1 MDSSTLDL
9 QPLHRGAEADLFLS
23 QLSPWKVVVK
33 RRVRKAYRHEKLDAS
48 IRKERTIRESSAIR
62 DGKVAG
68 ARLPSILGL
77 DIERST
83 IIMTFIDGLLAR
95 DILDIMSNARRLAL
109 LGELGRQVGF
119 LHSAGITH
127 GDLTTSNIILPAD
140 EKPFMVDFGMARK
153 STDHED
159 HGSDLHLL
167 QRSLIATHA
176 LDAASS
182 LRRVAKGYREVV
194 GEEMARSSLRKAAE
208 IARRGRYFAI
218 R

>member
-9 QPLHRGAEADLFLS
+9 KPLHRGAEADLFLS
-23 QLSPWKVVVK
+23 QLPPWKAVVK
-33 RRVRKAYRHEKLDAS
+33 RRVRKAYRHEQLDAS
-48 IRKERTIRESSAIR
+48 IRKERTIKEASAIR
-62 DGKVAG
+62 DAKIAG

-77 DIERST
+77 DLERST
-83 IIMTFIDGLLAR
+83 IIMTFIEGSLAR
-95 DILDIMSNARRLAL
+95 DAIDSMTNARRLSL
-109 LGELGRQVGF
+109 LEEMGRQVGL
-119 LHSAGITH
+119 LHSAGIMH
-127 GDLTTSNIILPAD
+127 GDLTTSNIIVPSD
-140 EKPFMVDFGMARK
+140 EKPFTVDFGMSRK
-153 STDHED
+153 STDRED
-159 HGSDLHLL
+159 HGTDLHLL

-176 LDAASS
+176 LDATSS

>member
-23 QLSPWKVVVK
+23 QLPPWKVVVK
-33 RRVRKAYRHEKLDAS
+33 RRVRKAYRHEQLDAS
-48 IRKERTIRESSAIR
+48 LRRERTIKEASAIR
-62 DGKVAG
+62 DAKVAG

-83 IIMTFIDGLLAR
+83 IIMTFIEGLLAR
-95 DILDIMSNARRLAL
+95 DSIDTMSNSGRLSL
-109 LGELGRQVGF
+109 LEELGRQVGF
-119 LHSAGITH
+119 LHSAGIMH
-127 GDLTTSNIILPAD
+127 GDLTTSNIIVPSD
-140 EKPFMVDFGMARK
+140 EKPFMIDFGMARK

-176 LDAASS
+176 LDATSS

-194 GEEMARSSLRKAAE
+194 GEDMAKSSLRKAAE

>member
-1 MDSSTLDL
+1 MESCSPEKSSKSL
-9 QPLHRGAEADLFLS
+9 P
-23 QLSPWKVVVK
+23 P
-33 RRVRKAYRHEKLDAS
+33 RKIDAN
-48 IRKERTIRESSAIR
+48 IRKERTIKEASAIR
-62 DGKVAG
+62 DGKIAG

-77 DIERST
+77 DLERST

-95 DILDIMSNARRLAL
+95 DTIDTMSNSRRASL
-109 LGELGRQVGF
+109 LEELGRQVGY

-127 GDLTTSNIILPAD
+127 GDLTTSNIIVPAD

-153 STDHED
+153 STDRED

-182 LRRVAKGYREVV
+182 LRRVSKGYREVV